1 MSIGKTRK
9 TKHRGHGW
17 SVHFRDFICLAF
29 TPDVIVKNKGV
40 YFKNLKILSKRL
52 QNRCWQW
59 RESLDYYRAGPCS

>member
-29 TPDVIVKNKGV
+29 TPDVIVKNKSG
-40 YFKNLKILSKRL
+40 YFKIENLKILSKATT
-52 QNRCWQW
+52 
-59 RESLDYYRAGPCS
+59 E